1 MKKLAC
7 VVALSGALF
16 SNGAMAWG
24 YEGHRAVG
32 AIAEQLI
39 KGSNAEKQVAALL
52 LPGESLES
60 ITNWADGAKGGVGY
74 PAPTPEQAAYA
85 AANPRHNEYH
95 YANVPFQLD
104 HYHDGIVGG
113 SDVDIV
119 KTLKQAIAV
128 LQGKTG
134 PAHNP
139 HGFTPRQA
147 LLLVAHMSGDIH
159 QPLHMGS
166 AYISADGQFTVP
178 ATKADVDGVGIFES
192 RGGNSLLLDDD
203 KLEALSRPLIPGEP
217 KPLPPGAKKWATK
230 PFHSYWDSTVVDYAM
245 RRSST
250 RTPEQFAKKVIEGK
264 PLVAMNSGDPLNWPY
279 QWADDA
285 LAASKLAYS
294 DVTVGKRD
302 SKLNKRGEMEHKFAL
317 EMGPNYPVPS
327 SALARTQLIKG
338 GYHLASLL
346 QTIWP

>member
-7 VVALSGALF
+7 VLALSCAFLSAEAL
-16 SNGAMAWG
+16 AWG

-32 AIAEQLI
+32 AIAEKLI

-74 PAPTPEQAAYA
+74 TQPTAEQLAYA
-85 AANPRHNEYH
+85 TANPRHNEYH
-95 YANVPFQLD
+95 YANVPFQLE
-104 HYHDGIVGG
+104 HYADGVVGG
-113 SDVDIV
+113 SDVDV
-119 KTLKQAIAV
+119 VQTLKQAIAV
-128 LQGKTG
+128 LQGKTD
-134 PAHNP
+134 PALNP
-139 HGFTPRQA
+139 HNFSKRQA
-147 LLLVAHMSGDIH
+147 LLLVAHMTGDIH

-166 AYISADGQFTVP
+166 AYIGADGKFALP
-178 ATKADVDGVGIFES
+178 AKKGDIDAVNIFES

-203 KLEALSRPLIPGEP
+203 KLEALSKPLIPGEA
-217 KPLPPGAKKWATK
+217 KPLPEGAQKWKTK

-245 RRSST
+245 RRTST
-250 RTPEQFAKKVIEGK
+250 KTPEQFAQKVIDGK
-264 PLVAMNSGDPLNWPY
+264 PLVAMNTGDPVTWPY

-285 LAASKLAYS
+285 LVAAKLAYS

-302 SKLNKRGEMEHKFAL
+302 SQPNKRGEIEHKFAL

-338 GYHLASLL
+338 GYHLAALL